1 MAKTNSNYKARLRR
15 KVSIRKRL
23 SGTGS
28 CPRLSVF
35 RSAKHMYA
43 QVIDDDT
50 GRTLA
55 AASTLSPELASYEGH
70 RGNKEAA
77 KAVGA
82 LVAEKAKAAG
92 VESVVFDRNGYLYH
106 GRVAALADA
115 ARESG
120 LKF

>member
-1 MAKTNSNYKARLRR
+1 MGKTNPVYKARLRR
-15 KVSIRKRL
+15 KVAIRKRL
-23 SGTGS
+23 SGTS
-28 CPRLSVF
+28 ERPRLSVF
-35 RSAKHMYA
+35 RSAKHIYA
-43 QVIDDDT
+43 QVIDDET

-82 LVAEKAKAAG
+82 LVAEKAKAVG
-92 VESVVFDRNGYLYH
+92 VDSVVFDRNGYLYH
-106 GRVAALADA
+106 GRVASLADA
-115 ARESG
+115 AREGG